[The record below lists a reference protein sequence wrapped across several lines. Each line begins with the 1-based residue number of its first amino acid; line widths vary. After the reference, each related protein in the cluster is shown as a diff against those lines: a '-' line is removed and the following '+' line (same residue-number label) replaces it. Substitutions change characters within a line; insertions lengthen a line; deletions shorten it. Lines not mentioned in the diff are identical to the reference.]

1 MEILWYAALQGW
13 GEAAVISVII
23 GTENCEH
30 ALVPTLSALVAG
42 AAAGAVRE
50 VIVADAGSTDATAQV
65 ADLAGC
71 DLIIS
76 KAPLA
81 ARLQEAAGHARASWL
96 LFLRP
101 GVVLDATWIDEAG
114 RFIERA
120 ELNGSPQ
127 AQAAVF
133 RRAPAVIDTRP
144 LLLEALVML
153 KSALGGRPHP
163 EQGLLIY
170 KRLYDELGGHRDG
183 GFDPEADLL
192 ARLGR
197 KRTIM
202 LRSGAA
208 KVAEI

>member
-1 MEILWYAALQGW
+1 M
-13 GEAAVISVII
+13 ISVII

-30 ALVPTLSALVAG
+30 ALVPTLAALVAG

-50 VIVADAGSTDATAQV
+50 VIMADAGSTDATAGV

-71 DLIIS
+71 DLFIS

-81 ARLQEAAGHARASWL
+81 ARLREAAKRARASWL

-101 GVVLDATWIDEAG
+101 GVALDATWIDEAS

-120 ELNGSPQ
+120 ELNGT

-144 LLLEALVML
+144 LLLEALMML

-183 GFDPEADLL
+183 DFDPEADLL

-208 KVAEI
+208 KVAEG

>member
-1 MEILWYAALQGW
+1 MVCCTAGALG
-13 GEAAVISVII
+13 GTAVISIII
-23 GTENCEH
+23 GTENCER

-50 VIVADAGSTDATAQV
+50 VIIADAGSTDATANV

-71 DLIIS
+71 NLIVS

-81 ARLQEAAGHARASWL
+81 TRLHEAAARARAPWL

-101 GVVLDATWIDEAG
+101 GVVLDATWIDETS

-120 ELNGSPQ
+120 ELNGTPQ
-127 AQAAVF
+127 ARAAVF
-133 RRAPAVIDTRP
+133 RRAPAVADARP
-144 LLLEALVML
+144 LLLEALVMI

-163 EQGLLIY
+163 EQGLLIF
-170 KRLYDELGGHRDG
+170 KRLYDQLGGHRAG
-183 GFDPEADLL
+183 VFDTEADLL

-197 KRTIM
+197 KRTVM

-208 KVAEI
+208 KVTEG

>member
-1 MEILWYAALQGW
+1 MRQPASPILQAAT
-13 GEAAVISVII
+13 SSS
-23 GTENCEH
+23 
-30 ALVPTLSALVAG
+30 P
-42 AAAGAVRE
+42 
-50 VIVADAGSTDATAQV
+50 
-65 ADLAGC
+65 
-71 DLIIS
+71 

-81 ARLQEAAGHARASWL
+81 ARLREAAGRARASWL

-101 GVVLDATWIDEAG
+101 GVVLDATWIDEAS

-120 ELNGSPQ
+120 ELNGTAQ

-170 KRLYDELGGHRDG
+170 KRLYDQLGGHRDG

-192 ARLGR
+192 ARLGAQ
-197 KRTIM
+197 RTIM

-208 KVAEI
+208 KVAEG

>member
-1 MEILWYAALQGW
+1 
-13 GEAAVISVII
+13 VISVII

-30 ALVPTLSALVAG
+30 ALVPTLAALVAG

-50 VIVADAGSTDATAQV
+50 VIIADAGSTDATAGV

-71 DLIIS
+71 DLFIS

-81 ARLQEAAGHARASWL
+81 ARLREAAKRARASWL

-101 GVVLDATWIDEAG
+101 GVALDATWIDEAS

-120 ELNGSPQ
+120 ELNGT

-144 LLLEALVML
+144 LLLEALMML

-183 GFDPEADLL
+183 DFDPEADLL

-208 KVAEI
+208 KVAEG

>member
-1 MEILWYAALQGW
+1 MLRCRGW
-13 GEAAVISVII
+13 GEAPVISVII
-23 GTENCEH
+23 GTKNCEH
-30 ALVPTLSALVAG
+30 ALVPTLAALVAG

-50 VIVADAGSTDATAQV
+50 VIIADAGSTDATAEV
-65 ADLAGC
+65 GDLAGC
-71 DLIIS
+71 DLVVS

-81 ARLQEAAGHARASWL
+81 ARLREAAGRARASWL

-101 GVVLDATWIDEAG
+101 GVVLDATWIDEAS

-120 ELNGSPQ
+120 ELNGT

-144 LLLEALVML
+144 LLLEALIML

-170 KRLYDELGGHRDG
+170 KRVYDELGGHRDG
-183 GFDPEADLL
+183 DFDPEADLL

-197 KRTIM
+197 KRTII